1 MVPDVIFVSEAGMER
16 LTKEPIISAIGV
28 DIKNFND
35 LERIDSEL
43 QAINSTLTTSEWQLK
58 SSVNQ
63 KELYNQMNYSLSLL
77 GNGAAILL
85 IVIGLINFVNVMLT
99 GVVARKNEFAIMES
113 IGTTKKQIRKI
124 LTLEGGIYALISTL
138 LIMTFGNAFLMLVA
152 DAVPHMANYAVF
164 KYPVALVIGLI
175 AAFLQFCILRKVVR
189 FAAMANIFLLEDD
202 KILSKGI
209 SIALK
214 KDEHMVTAV
223 YGYLEALKQ
232 YQKQKYDLFL
242 LDINLPDGNGLEFC
256 EKIRETSETPVLF
269 LTANDT
275 EEDMLEGFGVGCDDY
290 ISKPFSIEVLRK
302 KVLAV
307 LKRSGVGK
315 FRMKYR
321 DLELDKEK
329 CLVLMKGQEIHL
341 TSTEY
346 KLLLYL
352 MENRGRVVTKAML
365 LEQLWDIDGNFVDD
379 NTVRVNIKRLR
390 QKLNDEKQEYIVTV
404 FGMGY
409 SFGE

>member
-1 MVPDVIFVSEAGMER
+1 MAR
-16 LTKEPIISAIGV
+16 
-28 DIKNFND
+28 NND
-35 LERIDSEL
+35 LPPYLREGSKSEIY
-43 QAINSTLTTSEWQLK
+43 APKNGNRFNITTSSFINGEEG
-58 SSVNQ
+58 VNEHGFAVAMTFVMTDLEKIKAGFNSCFIVRYLLEKADNTEQ
-63 KELYNQMNYSLSLL
+63 AVSLL
-77 GNGAAILL
+77 MGLPVSSNCNILL
-85 IVIGLINFVNVMLT
+85 
-99 GVVARKNEFAIMES
+99 
-113 IGTTKKQIRKI
+113 
-124 LTLEGGIYALISTL
+124 
-138 LIMTFGNAFLMLVA
+138 A
-152 DAVPHMANYAVF
+152 D
-164 KYPVALVIGLI
+164 
-175 AAFLQFCILRKVVR
+175 
-189 FAAMANIFLLEDD
+189 
-202 KILSKGI
+202 
-209 SIALK
+209 
-214 KDEHMVTAV
+214 
-223 YGYLEALKQ
+223 GYLEALKQ

>member
-1 MVPDVIFVSEAGMER
+1 M
-16 LTKEPIISAIGV
+16 
-28 DIKNFND
+28 
-35 LERIDSEL
+35 
-43 QAINSTLTTSEWQLK
+43 
-58 SSVNQ
+58 VNQ
-63 KELYNQMNYSLSLL
+63 GGVKMRI
-77 GNGAAILL
+77 AI
-85 IVIGLINFVNVMLT
+85 I
-99 GVVARKNEFAIMES
+99 
-113 IGTTKKQIRKI
+113 
-124 LTLEGGIYALISTL
+124 
-138 LIMTFGNAFLMLVA
+138 
-152 DAVPHMANYAVF
+152 
-164 KYPVALVIGLI
+164 
-175 AAFLQFCILRKVVR
+175 
-189 FAAMANIFLLEDD
+189 EDD
-202 KILSKGI
+202 EITRLELSK
-209 SIALK
+209 LLN
-214 KDEHMVTAV
+214 TQ
-223 YGYLEALKQ
+223 GYETVLLTDFENLTEELRQ
-232 YQKQKYDLFL
+232 YSVELVL